1 MSRSDPATLETWPFW
16 APSQEASVQAALDLA
31 GVGPGTRLVDLGC
44 GDGQVLLAAAERGA
58 AVAGIE
64 ADPALAREAAGH
76 LAEAGVDAVVTTGD
90 LLDPALELDADV
102 YFTYLA
108 PATLQRLLPVLSTK
122 VGARLV
128 TVDFAVPHLV
138 PDRRVDPARLYRLP
152 GRRRGVG
159 APGWSAAGTLVATV
173 PDCQSLTCLELVHAG
188 GPVESRLA
196 GTLAEVV
203 SVVTGADHVEG
214 PAHLAVD
221 LRWEPMPSGT
231 LVGGTIR
238 VSGTEDHAVFVI
250 VTDTDEE
257 GVWDLD
263 DDGVDGLRR
272 ALRRRQRPATL
283 TEVLAAASS

>member
-64 ADPALAREAAGH
+64 ADPSLAEEAAGH
-76 LAEAGVDAVVTTGD
+76 LADAGVDAVITTGD
-90 LLDPALELDADV
+90 LLDPGLELDADV

-108 PATLQRLLPVLSTK
+108 PATLQRLVPVLSTK
-122 VGARLV
+122 AGARLV

-138 PDRRVDPARLYRLP
+138 PDRRADPARLYRLP
-152 GRRRGVG
+152 GRRRTVG
-159 APGWSAAGTLVATV
+159 TPGWSTAGTLVATV
-173 PDCQSLTCLELVHAG
+173 PDCQSLTCLELVHPG
-188 GPVESRLA
+188 GPVEVRLT
-196 GTLAEVV
+196 GTLAPVV
-203 SVVTGADHVEG
+203 SVVTGADDLQG

-221 LRWEPMPSGT
+221 LRWEPMPAGT
-231 LVGGTIR
+231 LVGGVIR
-238 VSGTEDHAVFVI
+238 VTGAADHAVFVI
-250 VTDTDEE
+250 VTDDDEE
-257 GVWDLD
+257 GVWDLS

-272 ALRRRQRPATL
+272 ALRRRQRPAT
-283 TEVLAAASS
+283 VADALAAASS

>member
-1 MSRSDPATLETWPFW
+1 MSSGDPATLETWPFW
-16 APSQEASVQAALDLA
+16 APSEEASVQAALDLA

-58 AVAGIE
+58 TVAGIE
-64 ADPALAREAAGH
+64 ADPTLAREAAGH

-90 LLDPALELDADV
+90 LLDPTLELDADV

-108 PATLQRLLPVLSTK
+108 PATLQRLLPALSTK

-138 PDRRVDPARLYRLP
+138 PDRRVDPVRLYRLP

-159 APGWSAAGTLVATV
+159 APGWSTAGTLVATV

-221 LRWEPMPSGT
+221 LRWEPMPAGT

-250 VTDTDEE
+250 ATTDTE
-257 GVWDLD
+257 GVWDLSE
-263 DDGVDGLRR
+263 DGVDGLRR

>member
-1 MSRSDPATLETWPFW
+1 M
-16 APSQEASVQAALDLA
+16 QAALDLA

-64 ADPALAREAAGH
+64 ADPSLAREAVGH
-76 LAEAGVDAVVTTGD
+76 LADAGVDAVVTTGD

-108 PATLQRLLPVLSTK
+108 PATLQRLLPVLSARA
-122 VGARLV
+122 GARLV

-138 PDRRVDPARLYRLP
+138 PDRRADPARLYRLP

-159 APGWSAAGTLVATV
+159 TPGWPTAGTLVATV
-173 PDCQSLTCLELVHAG
+173 PDCQSLTCLELVHPG
-188 GPVESRLA
+188 GPVEVRLTGA
-196 GTLAEVV
+196 LADVA
-203 SVVTGADHVEG
+203 SVVTGADHLEG

-221 LRWEPMPSGT
+221 LRWEPMPAGT

-238 VSGTEDHAVFVI
+238 VAGATGHDLFVV
-250 VTDTDEE
+250 VTDTEEE
-257 GVWDLD
+257 GVWDLS